1 MTTAEIDAEIAR
13 LQRLR
18 IRHPVGTKLLL
29 PVTVLEYDDDGDLQA
44 EYKSYTGDPCYIYPA
59 PEALLPARITK
70 PKYEVGDTVLVRV
83 TIAKVDAGDPD
94 VPYSDENGG
103 WWIPDEVVGLA

>member
-1 MTTAEIDAEIAR
+1 MTNAEIDAEIAR

-29 PVTVLEYDDDGDLQA
+29 PVTVLEYDDDGDILV
-44 EYKSYTGDPCYIYPA
+44 EYESCSGVTHTYPA
-59 PEALLPARITK
+59 PGALLPARITK